1 MARLVVRGGPS
12 SEISERKER
21 PQVMSETMRAVVV
34 RAPMQFAVE
43 DVPIPDVPD
52 GGFLLKVEACGLC
65 GSDLR
70 TLRSGHRKVTLPWI
84 IGHEIC
90 GVVAE
95 TGPGYTGPW
104 RPGEMLSMGPVVY
117 CGHCDF
123 CLEGRYE
130 LCENYREIAQAW
142 PGGLAEYMA
151 VPRDAVELGVIQPVP
166 KGVDPGKAA
175 IAEPISSC
183 LNAQERGKVGLGDTV
198 LIIGSGPIG
207 CIHISLAR
215 IHGADRI
222 FIADIS
228 AERLAFAEAFEPDAL
243 INVSKVDVVDEV
255 RRLTGGKGAD
265 VIVTATPAPIAVVQ
279 AVEVARKEGRIL
291 VFGGLPKDNSTPP
304 VDMNI
309 VHYNALYL
317 IGTTTFAPRHYRQAV
332 QLIAS
337 NRIPVDKLITH
348 RFPLDEFQQGANL
361 ALEGKVLKAVFEN

>member
-1 MARLVVRGGPS
+1 MEMG
-12 SEISERKER
+12 
-21 PQVMSETMRAVVV
+21 ETMKAVVV
-34 RAPMQFAVE
+34 RAPMQFDVE
-43 DVPIPDVPD
+43 EVAMPETPA
-52 GGFLLKVEACGLC
+52 GGFLLDVKACGLC

-70 TLRSGHRKVTLPWI
+70 TLRSGHRKVTFPWV

-95 TGPGYTGPW
+95 TGAGYDGPW
-104 RPGEMLSMGPVVY
+104 QEGELLSMGPVVY

-151 VPRDAVELGVIQPVP
+151 VPPEAVRLGVIEKVP
-166 KGVDPGKAA
+166 AGVDPGSAA

-183 LNAQERGKVGLGDTV
+183 LNAQERGQVGMGDSV

-207 CIHISLAR
+207 CIHASLAR
-215 IHGADRI
+215 IHGADKV

-228 AERLAFAEAFEPDAL
+228 ADRLGFAEAFEPDAL
-243 INVSKVDVVDEV
+243 IDVSKTDIVDEV
-255 RRLTGGKGAD
+255 RRLTNGKGAD

-279 AVEVARKEGRIL
+279 AVQMARKGGRIL

-304 VDMNI
+304 VDMNL
-309 VHYNALYL
+309 VHYNALYV
-317 IGTTTFAPRHYRQAV
+317 IGTTTFAPRHYRLAV
-332 QLIAS
+332 KLVTS

-348 RFPLDEFQQGANL
+348 RFPLAEFKQGAQM
-361 ALEGKVLKAVFEN
+361 ALEGKVLKAVFET